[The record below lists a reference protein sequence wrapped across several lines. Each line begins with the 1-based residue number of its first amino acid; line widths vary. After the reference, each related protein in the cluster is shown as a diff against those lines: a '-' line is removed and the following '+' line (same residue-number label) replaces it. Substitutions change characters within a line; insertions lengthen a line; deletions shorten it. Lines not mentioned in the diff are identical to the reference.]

1 MFLRAVSAVSLGLL
15 IAGCASR
22 SSQPP
27 LVQAVLDGMG
37 NEALRGAVQVL
48 PSPFG
53 KGGVQILVVAEGL
66 TPGDH
71 GFHIVDAKACD
82 QAAAASHFNP
92 FRRRHGHPEAAEQH
106 LGDLPNLKADASGRV
121 AARFYLDALPV
132 GEREPTVL
140 GKAIVI
146 NANGDDAMSQP
157 DGNSGA
163 IQACGLLLAPP
174 PVR

>member
-1 MFLRAVSAVSLGLL
+1 MTGN
-15 IAGCASR
+15 
-22 SSQPP
+22 
-27 LVQAVLDGMG
+27 G
-37 NEALRGAVQVL
+37 NESLRGVVQVL
-48 PSPFG
+48 SSPFG
-53 KGGVQILVVAEGL
+53 KGGVQVLIVAEGL

-71 GFHIVDAKACD
+71 GFHIVDAKTCE
-82 QAAAASHFNP
+82 AALSAPHFNP
-92 FRRRHGHPEAAEQH
+92 SRRRHGHPEAAEQH

-146 NANGDDAMSQP
+146 NAQADDAMSQP

-163 IQACGLLLAPP
+163 VQACGLLLAPP
-174 PVR
+174 PAR